1 MQVEIKMDDSYT
13 EPKIILLTA
22 TMTKEVN
29 MILNKLSENPPQVIS
44 GCRNGKI
51 EVIEQEDLI
60 RVYANSGKV
69 FAVTDKGEY
78 TIRLRL
84 YEIEER
90 LDPDQFVRI
99 FQNLFL
105 KFFAVIRMQLKLHYI
120 VKSKMHNSK

>member
-29 MILNKLSENPPQVIS
+29 MILNKLSEKSSASHFRLQEW
-44 GCRNGKI
+44 KI

-78 TIRLRL
+78 TITS
-84 YEIEER
+84 
-90 LDPDQFVRI
+90 P
-99 FQNLFL
+99 
-105 KFFAVIRMQLKLHYI
+105 AV
-120 VKSKMHNSK
+120 

>member
-60 RVYANSGKV
+60 RSTRTQEKYSLLQIKANIRYVSGC
-69 FAVTDKGEY
+69 
-78 TIRLRL
+78 
-84 YEIEER
+84 
-90 LDPDQFVRI
+90 
-99 FQNLFL
+99 
-105 KFFAVIRMQLKLHYI
+105 M
-120 VKSKMHNSK
+120 KSKNAWIQINLSAYQIRKLSI

>member
-29 MILNKLSENPPQVIS
+29 MILNKLSETPPQVIS

-99 FQNLFL
+99 SNSEIIHL
-105 KFFAVIRMQLKLHYI
+105 KKANNFDLSFTGTICVAVY
-120 VKSKMHNSK
+120 